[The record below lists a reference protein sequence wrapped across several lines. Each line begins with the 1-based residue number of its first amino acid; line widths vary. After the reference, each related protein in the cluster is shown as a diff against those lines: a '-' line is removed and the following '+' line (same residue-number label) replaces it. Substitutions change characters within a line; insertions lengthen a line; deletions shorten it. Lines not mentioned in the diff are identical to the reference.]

1 MSPPYRSDD
10 SKFSDRRKVPRFTLQ
25 VRAGV
30 TGGGKTHWGSLS
42 NVSRTGVAMSL
53 KQPLRPNQGVT
64 ILFNLRSADG
74 REVTESLSAKV
85 VWQLGGKAG
94 FELDPPVKGRSPA
107 VLKAPYLNAYLLDKE
122 SGR

>member
-1 MSPPYRSDD
+1 MAPYRSDE
-10 SKFSDRRKVPRFTLQ
+10 SKSGERRRGPRFTLQ

-30 TGGGKTHWGSLS
+30 SGGGKTHWGSLS

-53 KQPLRPNQGVT
+53 KQQLRPNQSVT

-107 VLKAPYLNAYLLDKE
+107 VLKAPYLNAYLIDKE

>member
-1 MSPPYRSDD
+1 MAPYRSDE
-10 SKFSDRRKVPRFTLQ
+10 SKSSERRRASRYTLQ
-25 VRAGV
+25 IRAGV
-30 TGGGKTHWGSLS
+30 SGGGKTLWGTIG

-53 KQPLRPNQGVT
+53 KQQLRPNQSVT

-74 REVTESLSAKV
+74 REVTESLSAKL

-94 FELDPPVKGRSPA
+94 FELEPPLKGRSQA
-107 VLKAPYLNAYLLDKE
+107 VMKAPYLNAYLIEKE

>member
-1 MSPPYRSDD
+1 MAPYRSDE
-10 SKFSDRRKVPRFTLQ
+10 SKSGERRRAPRYTLQ

-30 TGGGKTHWGSLS
+30 TGGGKTHWGSVS
-42 NVSRTGVAMSL
+42 SVSRTGVAMSL
-53 KQPLRPNQGVT
+53 KQSLRPNQRVT

-74 REVTESLSAKV
+74 REVTESLSAKL

-94 FELDPPVKGRSPA
+94 FEIEPPLKGRSQT
-107 VLKAPYLNAYLLDKE
+107 VLKAPYLNAYLIEKE

>member
-1 MSPPYRSDD
+1 MAPYRSDE
-10 SKFSDRRKVPRFTLQ
+10 SKSSERRRGPRYTLQ

-30 TGGGKTHWGSLS
+30 SGGGKTHWGSLS

-53 KQPLRPNQGVT
+53 KQQLRPNQSVT
-64 ILFNLRSADG
+64 ILFNLHSADG

-85 VWQLGGKAG
+85 LWQLGGKAG
-94 FELDPPVKGRSPA
+94 FALEPPLRGRSVA
-107 VLKAPYLNAYLLDKE
+107 VLKAPYLNAYLIDKE

>member
-1 MSPPYRSDD
+1 MAPYRSDE
-10 SKFSDRRKVPRFTLQ
+10 SKSSERRRGRRFALQ
-25 VRAGV
+25 VRAGI
-30 TGGGKTHWGSLS
+30 TGGGKTRWGSLS

-53 KQPLRPNQGVT
+53 KQQLRPNQSAT

-107 VLKAPYLNAYLLDKE
+107 VLKAPYLNAYLIDKE

>member
-1 MSPPYRSDD
+1 MAPYRSDE
-10 SKFSDRRKVPRFTLQ
+10 SKSGERRRGPRYTLQ

-30 TGGGKTHWGSLS
+30 TGGGKTLWGTIG

-53 KQPLRPNQGVT
+53 KQQLRPNQSVT

-74 REVTESLSAKV
+74 REVTESLAAKV

-94 FELDPPVKGRSPA
+94 FELDPPLKGRSQA
-107 VLKAPYLNAYLLDKE
+107 MMKAPYLNAYLAEKE
-122 SGR
+122 RGG